1 MIRVI
6 QVSNPQF
13 NPTRLHLPGSA
24 WGNMV
29 QERLTHLGWTVQV
42 TDQDPDSYVRD
53 KTEIARMHAILEQID
68 PCN

>member
-1 MIRVI
+1 MIRVV

-13 NPTRLHLPGSA
+13 EPTRLHLPSSA

-42 TDQDPDSYVRD
+42 LDQAPEPDLRDAAELARRDDILTQVDP
-53 KTEIARMHAILEQID
+53 
-68 PCN
+68 

>member
-6 QVSNPQF
+6 QVSYPAYL
-13 NPTRLHLPGSA
+13 PTRLHLPSTA

-42 TDQDPDSYVRD
+42 LDRDPYPDTRD
-53 KTEIARMHAILEQID
+53 EAELARRDDILSQID
-68 PCN
+68 P